1 MYIIKIMANIKVVKF
16 NEYSGDLLSY
26 TPPKSNTSG
35 GKSVNILNKEQKKA
49 FYLSSP
55 LLMTWGISDYDGNQR
70 YEMSLQF
77 PGPEYHSDKTRTFLT
92 VMGDFESKIKK
103 DAITN
108 SKEWFGK
115 KIESSE
121 VIEALFTPILKYPK
135 NKETGEPD
143 HNKSPSI
150 RAKVPCYDGEWKTNI
165 YNVNYEKIF
174 PVSGKSLTPMDFIS
188 KTDKVACV
196 LQCGGI
202 WFANGKFGVTWRLH
216 QAVTQPRDDNSQSC
230 QIELDDDDKKELTT
244 SVFQADQD
252 KPAAV
257 ELSTQVE
264 SDDDTVGESDDEPEP
279 EPEPEPPKKKKM
291 VARKKA
297 AA

>member
-1 MYIIKIMANIKVVKF
+1 MASIKVVKF
-16 NEYSGDLLSY
+16 NEYSNDLLSY

-35 GKSVNILNKEQKKA
+35 GKSVNILNKESKKA
-49 FYLSSP
+49 FYLSTP

-77 PGPEYHSDKTRTFLT
+77 PGPEYHNDKTSALLK
-92 VMGDFESKIKK
+92 VMTDFESKIKK

-121 VIEALFTPILKYPK
+121 VIDALFTPILKYPK
-135 NKETGEPD
+135 SKETGEPD
-143 HNKSPSI
+143 NNKSPSI

-174 PVSGKSLTPMDFIS
+174 PVSGQSLTPMDFIS

-216 QAVTQPRDDNSQSC
+216 QAVIQPREDTSQAC
-230 QIELDDDDKKELTT
+230 QIELDDEDKKELTT
-244 SVFQADQD
+244 SVFQGDQD
-252 KPAAV
+252 KPV
-257 ELSTQVE
+257 ETTTTQVE
-264 SDDDTVGESDDEPEP
+264 SDDEDDVEDEVEVEVEVEEEPE
-279 EPEPEPPKKKKM
+279 EPKKKKKM
-291 VARKKA
+291 VRKKA
-297 AA
+297 V